1 MMNTYLEAARQGRN
15 EVWRYG
21 VVILAVIVVTFSV
34 QIAASIPFFLIEGTT
49 DIFQFSPLS
58 LLILTMLPFPFAGLT
73 VLLGVAFLHRR
84 PVKSLFRPVGA
95 FQWNRLIL
103 SAVVWFGLSALADVV
118 LAVLQPGNYVWNFN
132 LLEWLPYFLVALLL
146 IPLQTSTEELLFR
159 GYLAQWMGRFGRGL
173 WLPLLVPS
181 ILFMLLHGAN
191 PEVGTYG
198 LWFTMPFYLGIGL
211 LLGWVTLRSEGL
223 ELALGLHAANNLYAA
238 LVVTF
243 PSSAIPSPALFHI
256 QTYDPAAGL
265 IAFAVMAVIY
275 LLVMRGLRMTRPV
288 PVLASVLAGFALL
301 AGLVQPVLA
310 KSYFAERFDVDIKL
324 ESNGELLVTE
334 TVAFNFEG
342 GPFTFVF
349 RDIIR
354 NELDRLEFVSARM
367 DGTVLPTG
375 SQAGQVEV
383 SQDGDSLK
391 VVWHFEP
398 VSDSRHVFELT
409 YRVVGAVRQTNQ
421 GDGLIWKAIP
431 PEHEYPIQL
440 SDIRLILP
448 AGITPAQP
456 VKLRNQPIEP
466 LEDGGTI
473 LFRVRDIPADAE
485 QVIEAYFSPG
495 SLIQQPPQWQAAQL
509 ERGRQLRAGLPY
521 AIGVGVGI
529 VLLCGLA
536 ASRVR
541 RRYEVDSASLI
552 PPGMIS
558 DPPDELTPAAA
569 GYLLNNGRSNV
580 LHLFAVL
587 LDWARRSWIKM
598 EFIEG
603 KGLFKARD
611 FRLYPVERMAD
622 SEHEAFIQELVFPME
637 VSDRRSEIF
646 LSKVGQLLLSKQN
659 QFNRLLTN
667 DLLRKG
673 LIRQEALQE
682 RSRLNL
688 IASFLFFFGFS
699 VALAGLFLVGSNLVT
714 PFIGV
719 LLMGVGLG
727 LIVGVLL
734 LWLNAAKLN
743 IFTQTG
749 LIHFQRWQSFRNYLQ
764 GLMKKENSTLL
775 RPEWLESFLPY
786 AMAFGLGD
794 QWVKAFRD
802 VGLSTILSWAYAG
815 DDAGIDGSILTAVI
829 STSSVDASGGGGGGD
844 GGSGGGSSGAG

>member
-1 MMNTYLEAARQGRN
+1 MNTYLNAARQGRN

-21 VVILAVIVVTFSV
+21 VVILAVVVVTFTV
-34 QIAASIPFFLIEGTT
+34 QIAASIPFILIEGTT

-73 VLLGVAFLHRR
+73 VFLGVAFLHQR
-84 PVKSLFRPVGA
+84 PLKSLFRPVGA

-103 SAVVWFGLSALADVV
+103 SAGVWFALSACADVV

-132 LLEWLPYFLVALLL
+132 LMEWLPYFLVALLL
-146 IPLQTSTEELLFR
+146 IPLQTSTEEILFR
-159 GYLAQWMGRFGRGL
+159 GYLAQWMGRFGKGL

-243 PSSAIPSPALFHI
+243 PSSAIPSPALFRI

-265 IAFAVMAVIY
+265 ITFAVMAVIY
-275 LLVMRGLRMTRPV
+275 LLVMNGLRLTRPV
-288 PVLASVLAGFALL
+288 QVLASVFAGFALL
-301 AGLVQPVLA
+301 AGSVQPVLA
-310 KSYFAERFDVDIKL
+310 KSYFAERFDVEINL
-324 ESNGELLVTE
+324 QPNGDLLVTE

-349 RDIIR
+349 RDIIP

-367 DGTVLPTG
+367 DGTVLPRG
-375 SQAGQVEV
+375 NQAGQVEV
-383 SQDGDSLK
+383 GQDGDALK
-391 VVWHFEP
+391 IVWHFEP
-398 VSDSRHVFELT
+398 VNDSQHVFELT
-409 YRVVGAVRQTNQ
+409 YWVVGAVRQTNQ
-421 GDGLIWKAIP
+421 GDGLVWKAIP
-431 PEHEYPIQL
+431 PEHEYPIQF
-440 SDIRLILP
+440 SEIRLILP
-448 AGITPAQP
+448 AGITPTQP

-466 LEDGGTI
+466 FEDGRTI
-473 LFRVRDIPADAE
+473 LFRLKDIPADSE
-485 QVIEAYFSPG
+485 QVVEAYFSPG
-495 SLIQQPPQWQAAQL
+495 SLIQQPPLWQAARL

-521 AIGVGVGI
+521 AVGLAGGI

-541 RRYEVDSASLI
+541 RRYEIEPASVI
-552 PPGMIS
+552 PPGIIS
-558 DPPDELTPAAA
+558 EPPDELTPAAA
-569 GYLLNNGRSNV
+569 GYLLNNGRSTV

-598 EFIEG
+598 EFMEG

-611 FRLYPVERMAD
+611 FRLYPLERRAA
-622 SEHEAFIQELVFPME
+622 SEHESFIQEMVFPAE
-637 VSDRRSEIF
+637 DSAARSEIY
-646 LSKVGQLLLSKQN
+646 LSKVGQLLLRGQN
-659 QFNRLLTN
+659 HFNRLLTH
-667 DLLRKG
+667 DLLRLG

-682 RSRLNL
+682 RTRLNRM
-688 IASFLFFFGFS
+688 ASFLFFFGFT
-699 VALAGLFLVGSNLVT
+699 VAVAGLVLIGSNFLT

-719 LLMGVGLG
+719 LLLGVGLG

-734 LWLNAAKLN
+734 LWVSAAKLN
-743 IFTQTG
+743 IFTQAG
-749 LIHFQRWQSFRNYLQ
+749 LIRFQRWQSFRNYLQ
-764 GLMKKENSTLL
+764 SLTKKENSTLL

-794 QWVKAFRD
+794 QWVKAYRD
-802 VGLSTILSWAYAG
+802 VGLSTILSWAYTAG
-815 DDAGIDGSILTAVI
+815 DSGIDGSILTAVI
-829 STSSVDASGGGGGGD
+829 STSTVDASGGGGGGGD
-844 GGSGGGSSGAG
+844 GSGGGSSGAG